1 MDCYI
6 LWVEIKQELKT
17 RAGEDEIKK
26 FINFIESV
34 VPGELDLLYSNALF
48 NLNRDFQ
55 CALASLKAGLELIF
69 IMEEALIM
77 KDKPFELQYV
87 ITYGNI
93 EIPRR
98 RSMFRGIIGYGLG
111 RADIKMQRLRD
122 SRTDRFYVDIRDR
135 EESEFLTKL
144 LSLYQRVY
152 DSWSRKDCKLIAQL
166 IIFWDYNHI
175 AKDMNKDR
183 ALIWRRRKS
192 LGIQQYNDIK
202 DLILSTPDL
211 IFKKKPSNTNEQPPV
226 F

>member
-87 ITYGNI
+87 IT
-93 EIPRR
+93 
-98 RSMFRGIIGYGLG
+98 
-111 RADIKMQRLRD
+111 
-122 SRTDRFYVDIRDR
+122 
-135 EESEFLTKL
+135 
-144 LSLYQRVY
+144 
-152 DSWSRKDCKLIAQL
+152 
-166 IIFWDYNHI
+166 
-175 AKDMNKDR
+175 
-183 ALIWRRRKS
+183 
-192 LGIQQYNDIK
+192 
-202 DLILSTPDL
+202 
-211 IFKKKPSNTNEQPPV
+211 
-226 F
+226 